1 VSLFVPLAALA
12 WQHYQPRVPALPAQK
27 IARQHRWL
35 LENFNAGG
43 QQHGLLAWSL
53 GALLP
58 ALIVGV
64 LAVLL
69 GSAFELLGWV
79 FEVVLLYFMFGFR
92 AASYRASSLS
102 RLLSADAVADARH
115 ALQAW
120 NPGLLPGENKDDL
133 VRQTLEETLKA
144 ALSSLFGVLF
154 WYWVAGVGGA
164 LLYVLSHSCREQ
176 WQSDMVFFNFAQQVV
191 FWLEWLPARVLAF
204 SFAIVGNF
212 QDAMECW
219 RGQANSWLDA
229 NEGAIL
235 SAGAGALGIRLG
247 GTLHIAD
254 SELLRPEIGTEE
266 QPVPESID
274 AAVALV
280 WRAALLWLAVVGLL
294 WLGAF

>member
-1 VSLFVPLAALA
+1 MSLFIPLAALA
-12 WQHYQPRVPALPAQK
+12 WQHYQPRVPVLPAQK

-43 QQHGLLAWSL
+43 QQHGFLAWSL

-64 LAVLL
+64 AAVLL
-69 GSAFELLGWV
+69 GSAFELLGWM

-102 RLLSADAVADARH
+102 RLLSADAVAEARL

-133 VRQTLEETLKA
+133 VRQTLEETLKS

-176 WQSDMVFFNFAQQVV
+176 WQTDVVFFNLAQHVV

-247 GTLHIAD
+247 GKLHIAD

-266 QPVPESID
+266 QPAPENID

>member
-1 VSLFVPLAALA
+1 
-12 WQHYQPRVPALPAQK
+12 
-27 IARQHRWL
+27 
-35 LENFNAGG
+35 
-43 QQHGLLAWSL
+43 
-53 GALLP
+53 
-58 ALIVGV
+58 
-64 LAVLL
+64 
-69 GSAFELLGWV
+69 
-79 FEVVLLYFMFGFR
+79 VLLYFMFGFR

-164 LLYVLSHSCREQ
+164 MLYVLSHSCREQ
-176 WQSDMVFFNFAQQVV
+176 WQSDVVFFNLAQQVV

-247 GTLHIAD
+247 GKLHIAD

-266 QPVPESID
+266 QPAPESID

>member
-1 VSLFVPLAALA
+1 MSLFVPLAALT
-12 WQHYQPRVPALPAQK
+12 WQHYQPRVPMLPAQK

-43 QQHGLLAWSL
+43 QLHGFLAWSL

-92 AASYRASSLS
+92 AASFRASSLS
-102 RLLSADAVADARH
+102 RLLSADAVADARL
-115 ALQAW
+115 ALQTW

-144 ALSSLFGVLF
+144 ALSTLFGVLF

-164 LLYVLSHSCREQ
+164 MLYALSHSCREQ
-176 WQSDMVFFNFAQQVV
+176 WQSDVLFFNLAQQIV
-191 FWLEWLPARVLAF
+191 FWLEWLPARILGF

-219 RGQANSWLDA
+219 RGQASSWIDA
-229 NEGAIL
+229 NEGVIL

-247 GTLHIAD
+247 GSLHIAD

-266 QPVPESID
+266 QPAPESID

-280 WRAALLWLAVVGLL
+280 WRAVLLWLAVVGLL